1 MLKSKNNFEN
11 ILIFFFSIFPLAFL
25 IGNSVINFFIII
37 IPIFFFILTLKKK
50 IKFNFQNK
58 IFLIML
64 LFWFSLIVNLF
75 FSQNQS
81 LSIPRV
87 IKIFFII
94 FLVSAFKYIVF
105 LNENKYLNN
114 IYKIWS
120 IIFFVVFI
128 DLIFE
133 FIVGFNI
140 LGFKSYMPGRLAS
153 FTGNELVIGNF
164 FSAFCLI
171 FLSYISIK
179 YPKKNNIIIF
189 LSLVLIFVSFVIG
202 ERANFIRTFLM
213 ISLFFIFVVDYKYK
227 TKLLFIFVIFS
238 LIPLL
243 ITNLKDDNIYKYRYL
258 NSINN
263 LFQKNGISTY
273 LNNSQYG
280 AHYHVAY
287 KIFKENKLFG
297 VGIKNFRKESF
308 KSKYENP
315 KHKFKQMIPDKTSL
329 PVLNIL
335 NWRKGSTHPHQIHL
349 ELLSE
354 TGLFG
359 YSIFLIFIILSIF
372 LSIKSNLKNKN
383 VFQFSGILF
392 VIFSLLPLIP
402 TGSFFSTYSSG
413 LFWIN
418 YSLMVGY
425 IRD

>member
-1 MLKSKNNFEN
+1 MLKDLSKFSIGYINSEK
-11 ILIFFFSIFPLAFL
+11 ILLYTLSIFPLAFL

-64 LFWFSLIVNLF
+64 LFWFSSIVNLF
-75 FSQNQS
+75 FSQNPS

-87 IKIFFII
+87 IKFFFII
-94 FLVSAFKYIVF
+94 FFVSAFKYIVS

-133 FIVGFNI
+133 FMVGFNI
-140 LGFKSYMPGRLAS
+140 LGFKSYIPGRLTS

-171 FLSYISIK
+171 FLSYLSIK
-179 YPKKNNIIIF
+179 YPKKNYMIIF
-189 LSLVLIFVSFVIG
+189 SSLVLIFVSFLIG
-202 ERANFIRTFLM
+202 ERANFVRTFLM
-213 ISLFFIFVVDYKYK
+213 IGLFAIFILDYKYK
-227 TKLLFIFVIFS
+227 TKLLFIFIIFS

-280 AHYHVAY
+280 AHYDVAY

-297 VGIKNFRKESF
+297 VGIKNFRNESF

-315 KHKFKQMIPDKTSL
+315 EHKYKH
-329 PVLNIL
+329 
-335 NWRKGSTHPHQIHL
+335 WKGATHPHQIHL

-359 YSIFLIFIILSIF
+359 YSIFLIFIFLSIF

-383 VFQFSGILF
+383 LFQFSGMLF

-425 IRD
+425 IGD

>member
-120 IIFFVVFI
+120 IIFFVVLI

-133 FIVGFNI
+133 FMVGFNI

-189 LSLVLIFVSFVIG
+189 LSLVLIFVSFLIG

-243 ITNLKDDNIYKYRYL
+243 ITNLKDDNIYKSRYF
-258 NSINN
+258 NSISN
-263 LFQKNGISTY
+263 LFQKNGISIY

-280 AHYHVAY
+280 AHYDVAY

-315 KHKFKQMIPDKTSL
+315 EHKFKY
-329 PVLNIL
+329 
-335 NWRKGSTHPHQIHL
+335 GGATHPHQIHL
-349 ELLSE
+349 EFLSE

>member
-1 MLKSKNNFEN
+1 MLKDLSKFSIGYINSEK
-11 ILIFFFSIFPLAFL
+11 ILLYTLSIFPLAFL

-87 IKIFFII
+87 IKFFFII

-133 FIVGFNI
+133 FMVGFNI

-171 FLSYISIK
+171 FLSYLSIK
-179 YPKKNNIIIF
+179 YPKKNYIIIF
-189 LSLVLIFVSFVIG
+189 SSLVLIFVSFLIG
-202 ERANFIRTFLM
+202 ERANFVRTFLM
-213 ISLFFIFVVDYKYK
+213 ISLFVIFILNYKYK
-227 TKLLFIFVIFS
+227 TKLLFIFIIFS

-243 ITNLKDDNIYKYRYL
+243 ITNLKDDSVYKSRYL
-258 NSINN
+258 NSIND

-280 AHYHVAY
+280 AHYDVAY

-297 VGIKNFRKESF
+297 VCIKNFRNESF

-315 KHKFKQMIPDKTSL
+315 EHKFKH
-329 PVLNIL
+329 
-335 NWRKGSTHPHQIHL
+335 WKGATHPHQIHL
-349 ELLSE
+349 EFLSE

-418 YSLMVGY
+418 YTLMVGY
-425 IRD
+425 ISD

>member
-37 IPIFFFILTLKKK
+37 IPIFYFILTLKKK

-120 IIFFVVFI
+120 IIFFVVLI

-133 FIVGFNI
+133 FMVGFNI
-140 LGFKSYMPGRLAS
+140 LGFKSNIPGRLAS

-189 LSLVLIFVSFVIG
+189 LSLVLIFVSFLIG

-213 ISLFFIFVVDYKYK
+213 IGLFFIFVVDYKYK
-227 TKLLFIFVIFS
+227 TKLLFIFVILS

-243 ITNLKDDNIYKYRYL
+243 ITNLKDDNVYKSRYV

-263 LFQKNGISTY
+263 LFQKNGIRIY

-280 AHYHVAY
+280 AHYDVAY

-315 KHKFKQMIPDKTSL
+315 ELKFKDM
-329 PVLNIL
+329 
-335 NWRKGSTHPHQIHL
+335 KGSTHPHQIHL
-349 ELLSE
+349 EFLSE

>member
-25 IGNSVINFFIII
+25 IGNSVINFFTII

-64 LFWFSLIVNLF
+64 LFWSSLIVNLF

-87 IKIFFII
+87 IKFFFII
-94 FLVSAFKYIVF
+94 FLVSAFKHIVS

-120 IIFFVVFI
+120 IIFFVVFL

-133 FIVGFNI
+133 FMVGFNI

-179 YPKKNNIIIF
+179 YPKKNNIIII
-189 LSLVLIFVSFVIG
+189 LSLVLIFVSFLIG
-202 ERANFIRTFLM
+202 ERANFVKTFLM
-213 ISLFFIFVVDYKYK
+213 INLFVIFILDYKYK
-227 TKLLFIFVIFS
+227 TKLLFIFIIFS

-258 NSINN
+258 NSIND

-280 AHYHVAY
+280 AHYDVAY

-297 VGIKNFRKESF
+297 IGIKNFRNESF
-308 KSKYENP
+308 KSKYDNP
-315 KHKFKQMIPDKTSL
+315 EHKFKYGGA
-329 PVLNIL
+329 N
-335 NWRKGSTHPHQIHL
+335 HPHQIHL
-349 ELLSE
+349 EFLSE

-418 YSLMVGY
+418 YTLMVGY
-425 IRD
+425 ISD

>member
-1 MLKSKNNFEN
+1 MLKDLSKFSIGYINSEK
-11 ILIFFFSIFPLAFL
+11 ILLYTLSIFPLAFL

-37 IPIFFFILTLKKK
+37 IPIFYFILTLKKK

-75 FSQNQS
+75 FSENPS

-87 IKIFFII
+87 IKFFFII
-94 FLVSAFKYIVF
+94 FLVSTFRYIIF

-179 YPKKNNIIIF
+179 YPKKNNIIII
-189 LSLVLIFVSFVIG
+189 LSLVLIFVSFLIG
-202 ERANFIRTFLM
+202 ERANFVRTFLM

-243 ITNLKDDNIYKYRYL
+243 IANLKDDNIYKYRYL
-258 NSINN
+258 DSINN

-280 AHYHVAY
+280 AHYGVAY
-287 KIFKENKLFG
+287 KIFNENKLFG

-315 KHKFKQMIPDKTSL
+315 ELKFKE
-329 PVLNIL
+329 
-335 NWRKGSTHPHQIHL
+335 WKGATHPHQIHL

-372 LSIKSNLKNKN
+372 LSIKSYLTNKN

-402 TGSFFSTYSSG
+402 TGSFFSTYPAG

-418 YSLMVGY
+418 YTLMVGY
-425 IRD
+425 ISD

>member
-1 MLKSKNNFEN
+1 MLKDLSKFSIGYINSEK
-11 ILIFFFSIFPLAFL
+11 ILLYTLSIFPLAFL

-87 IKIFFII
+87 IKFFFII

-133 FIVGFNI
+133 FMVGFNI
-140 LGFKSYMPGRLAS
+140 LGFKSYIPGRLAS

-189 LSLVLIFVSFVIG
+189 LSLVLIFVSFLIG

-213 ISLFFIFVVDYKYK
+213 IGLFFIFVVDYKYK

-238 LIPLL
+238 LISLL
-243 ITNLKDDNIYKYRYL
+243 ITNLKDDNVYKSRYVD
-258 NSINN
+258 SINN
-263 LFQKNGISTY
+263 LFQKNGISIY

-280 AHYHVAY
+280 AHYDVAY

-315 KHKFKQMIPDKTSL
+315 KHKFKH
-329 PVLNIL
+329 
-335 NWRKGSTHPHQIHL
+335 WRKGSTHPHQIHL
-349 ELLSE
+349 EFLSE

>member
-1 MLKSKNNFEN
+1 MLKDLSKFSIGYFNSEK
-11 ILIFFFSIFPLAFL
+11 ILLYALSIFPLAFL

-37 IPIFFFILTLKKK
+37 IPIFYFILTLKKK

-64 LFWFSLIVNLF
+64 LFWFSLFVNLF

-81 LSIPRV
+81 LSILRV
-87 IKIFFII
+87 IKFFFII
-94 FLVSAFKYIVF
+94 FLVSAFKYIVS

-140 LGFKSYMPGRLAS
+140 LGFKSYIPGRLTS

-171 FLSYISIK
+171 FLSYLSIK
-179 YPKKNNIIIF
+179 YPKKNYIIIF
-189 LSLVLIFVSFVIG
+189 SSLVLIFVSFLIG
-202 ERANFIRTFLM
+202 ERANFVRTFLM
-213 ISLFFIFVVDYKYK
+213 ISLFVIFILDYKYK
-227 TKLLFIFVIFS
+227 TKLLFIFIIFS
-238 LIPLL
+238 LTTLL

-258 NSINN
+258 DSINN
-263 LFQKNGISTY
+263 LFQKKGISTY

-280 AHYHVAY
+280 AHYDVAY

-315 KHKFKQMIPDKTSL
+315 KHKFKH
-329 PVLNIL
+329 
-335 NWRKGSTHPHQIHL
+335 WKGATHPHQIHL

-392 VIFSLLPLIP
+392 IIFSLLPLIP
-402 TGSFFSTYSSG
+402 TGSFFSTYPAG

-418 YSLMVGY
+418 YTLMVGY
-425 IRD
+425 IGD

>member
-1 MLKSKNNFEN
+1 MLKDLSKFSIGYINSEK
-11 ILIFFFSIFPLAFL
+11 ILLYTLSIFPLAFL

-87 IKIFFII
+87 VNFFFII

-133 FIVGFNI
+133 FMVGFNI
-140 LGFKSYMPGRLAS
+140 LGFKSYMPGRLTS

-171 FLSYISIK
+171 FLSYLSIK
-179 YPKKNNIIIF
+179 YPKKNYIIIF
-189 LSLVLIFVSFVIG
+189 SSLVLIFVSFLIG
-202 ERANFIRTFLM
+202 ERANFVRTFLM
-213 ISLFFIFVVDYKYK
+213 ISLFVIFILNYKYK
-227 TKLLFIFVIFS
+227 TKLLFIFIIFS

-280 AHYHVAY
+280 AHYDVAY

-297 VGIKNFRKESF
+297 IGIKNFRNESF
-308 KSKYENP
+308 KSKYDNP
-315 KHKFKQMIPDKTSL
+315 EHKFKYGGA
-329 PVLNIL
+329 N
-335 NWRKGSTHPHQIHL
+335 HPHQIHL
-349 ELLSE
+349 EFLSE

-359 YSIFLIFIILSIF
+359 YSIFLIFIISSIF

-418 YSLMVGY
+418 YTLMVGY
-425 IRD
+425 ISD

>member
-37 IPIFFFILTLKKK
+37 IPIFYFILTLKKK

-105 LNENKYLNN
+105 LNENKYLDN

-189 LSLVLIFVSFVIG
+189 LSLVLIFVSFLIG
-202 ERANFIRTFLM
+202 ERANFIRTLLM
-213 ISLFFIFVVDYKYK
+213 IILFVIFILDYKYK

-238 LIPLL
+238 LISLL
-243 ITNLKDDNIYKYRYL
+243 ITNLKDDNVYKSRYVD
-258 NSINN
+258 SINN
-263 LFQKNGISTY
+263 LFQKNGIRIY

-280 AHYHVAY
+280 AHYDVAY

-315 KHKFKQMIPDKTSL
+315 ELKFKDM
-329 PVLNIL
+329 
-335 NWRKGSTHPHQIHL
+335 RGSTHPHQIHL
-349 ELLSE
+349 EFLSE

-402 TGSFFSTYSSG
+402 TGSFLSTYSSG

>member
-1 MLKSKNNFEN
+1 MLKDLSKFSIGYINSEK
-11 ILIFFFSIFPLAFL
+11 ILLYTLSIFPLAFL

-64 LFWFSLIVNLF
+64 LFWFSSIINLF
-75 FSQNQS
+75 FSQNPS
-81 LSIPRV
+81 LSISRV
-87 IKIFFII
+87 IKFFFII
-94 FLVSAFKYIVF
+94 FFVSAFKYIVS

-133 FIVGFNI
+133 FMVGFNI
-140 LGFKSYMPGRLAS
+140 LGFKSYIPGRLTS

-171 FLSYISIK
+171 FLSYLSIK
-179 YPKKNNIIIF
+179 YPKKNYMIIF
-189 LSLVLIFVSFVIG
+189 SSLVLIFVSFLIG
-202 ERANFIRTFLM
+202 ERANFVRTFLM
-213 ISLFFIFVVDYKYK
+213 IGLFAIFILDYKYK
-227 TKLLFIFVIFS
+227 TKLLFIFIIFS

-280 AHYHVAY
+280 AHYDVAY

-297 VGIKNFRKESF
+297 VGIKNFRNESF

-315 KHKFKQMIPDKTSL
+315 EHKYKH
-329 PVLNIL
+329 
-335 NWRKGSTHPHQIHL
+335 WKGATHPHQIHL

-359 YSIFLIFIILSIF
+359 YSIFLIFIFSSIF

-383 VFQFSGILF
+383 LFQFSGMLF

-425 IRD
+425 IGD

>member
-37 IPIFFFILTLKKK
+37 IPIFYFILTLKKK

-133 FIVGFNI
+133 FMVGFNI
-140 LGFKSYMPGRLAS
+140 LGFKSYIPGRVTS

-171 FLSYISIK
+171 FLSYLSIK
-179 YPKKNNIIIF
+179 YPKKNYIIIF
-189 LSLVLIFVSFVIG
+189 SSLVLIFVSFLIG
-202 ERANFIRTFLM
+202 ERANFVRTFLM

-243 ITNLKDDNIYKYRYL
+243 ITNLKDDNIYKSRYF
-258 NSINN
+258 NSISN
-263 LFQKNGISTY
+263 LFQKNGISIY

-280 AHYHVAY
+280 AHYDVAY

-315 KHKFKQMIPDKTSL
+315 ELKFKDM
-329 PVLNIL
+329 
-335 NWRKGSTHPHQIHL
+335 KGSTHPHQIHL
-349 ELLSE
+349 EFLSE

>member
-1 MLKSKNNFEN
+1 MLKNLSKFN
-11 ILIFFFSIFPLAFL
+11 IGYINSEKIFLYTLSIFPLAFL

-133 FIVGFNI
+133 FMVGFNI
-140 LGFKSYMPGRLAS
+140 LGFKSYIPGRLAG

-171 FLSYISIK
+171 FLSYLSIK
-179 YPKKNNIIIF
+179 YPKKNYIIIF
-189 LSLVLIFVSFVIG
+189 SSLVLIFVSFLIG
-202 ERANFIRTFLM
+202 ERANFVRTFLM

-243 ITNLKDDNIYKYRYL
+243 ITNLKDDNIYKSRYF

-280 AHYHVAY
+280 AHYDVAY

-315 KHKFKQMIPDKTSL
+315 KHKFKH
-329 PVLNIL
+329 
-335 NWRKGSTHPHQIHL
+335 WKGATHPHQIHL
-349 ELLSE
+349 EFLSE

>member
-37 IPIFFFILTLKKK
+37 IPIFYFILTLKKK

-87 IKIFFII
+87 IKFFFII

-133 FIVGFNI
+133 FMVGFNI
-140 LGFKSYMPGRLAS
+140 LGFKSYIPGRLAS

-189 LSLVLIFVSFVIG
+189 LSLVLIFVSFLIG
-202 ERANFIRTFLM
+202 ERANFIRTLLM
-213 ISLFFIFVVDYKYK
+213 IILFVIFILDYKYK

-280 AHYHVAY
+280 AHYDVAY

-315 KHKFKQMIPDKTSL
+315 KHKFDRWKGKG
-329 PVLNIL
+329 
-335 NWRKGSTHPHQIHL
+335 GSTHPHQIHL
-349 ELLSE
+349 EFLSE

>member
-1 MLKSKNNFEN
+1 MLKDLSKFSIGYINSEK
-11 ILIFFFSIFPLAFL
+11 ILLYTLSIFPLAFL
-25 IGNSVINFFIII
+25 IGNFVINFFIII

-133 FIVGFNI
+133 FMVGFNI
-140 LGFKSYMPGRLAS
+140 LGFKSYIPGRLAS

-189 LSLVLIFVSFVIG
+189 LSLVLIFVSFLIG

-243 ITNLKDDNIYKYRYL
+243 ITNLKDDNIYKSRYFI
-258 NSINN
+258 SINN
-263 LFQKNGISTY
+263 LFQKNGISAY

-280 AHYHVAY
+280 AHYDVAY

-315 KHKFKQMIPDKTSL
+315 ELKFKDM
-329 PVLNIL
+329 
-335 NWRKGSTHPHQIHL
+335 KGSTHPHQIHL
-349 ELLSE
+349 EFLSE

>member
-120 IIFFVVFI
+120 IIFFVVLI

-133 FIVGFNI
+133 FMVGFNI
-140 LGFKSYMPGRLAS
+140 LGFKSNIPGRLAS

-189 LSLVLIFVSFVIG
+189 LSLVLIFVSFLIG

-227 TKLLFIFVIFS
+227 TKLLFIFVIFR

-280 AHYHVAY
+280 AHYDVAY

-315 KHKFKQMIPDKTSL
+315 EHKFKH
-329 PVLNIL
+329 
-335 NWRKGSTHPHQIHL
+335 WKGATHPHQIHL
-349 ELLSE
+349 EFLSE

>member
-94 FLVSAFKYIVF
+94 FLVLAFKYIVF

-133 FIVGFNI
+133 FMVGFNI
-140 LGFKSYMPGRLAS
+140 LGFKSYIPGRLAS

-189 LSLVLIFVSFVIG
+189 LSLVLIFVSFLIG

-243 ITNLKDDNIYKYRYL
+243 ITNLKDDNIYKSRYFI
-258 NSINN
+258 SINN
-263 LFQKNGISTY
+263 LFQKNGISAY

-280 AHYHVAY
+280 AHYDVAY

-315 KHKFKQMIPDKTSL
+315 ELKFKDM
-329 PVLNIL
+329 
-335 NWRKGSTHPHQIHL
+335 KGSTHPHQIHL
-349 ELLSE
+349 EFLSE

>member
-1 MLKSKNNFEN
+1 
-11 ILIFFFSIFPLAFL
+11 
-25 IGNSVINFFIII
+25 
-37 IPIFFFILTLKKK
+37 
-50 IKFNFQNK
+50 
-58 IFLIML
+58 
-64 LFWFSLIVNLF
+64 
-75 FSQNQS
+75 
-81 LSIPRV
+81 
-87 IKIFFII
+87 
-94 FLVSAFKYIVF
+94 
-105 LNENKYLNN
+105 
-114 IYKIWS
+114 
-120 IIFFVVFI
+120 
-128 DLIFE
+128 
-133 FIVGFNI
+133 
-140 LGFKSYMPGRLAS
+140 
-153 FTGNELVIGNF
+153 
-164 FSAFCLI
+164 
-171 FLSYISIK
+171 
-179 YPKKNNIIIF
+179 
-189 LSLVLIFVSFVIG
+189 
-202 ERANFIRTFLM
+202 M

-238 LIPLL
+238 LISLL
-243 ITNLKDDNIYKYRYL
+243 ITNLKDDNIYKSRYF

-273 LNNSQYG
+273 LKNSQYG
-280 AHYHVAY
+280 AHYDVAY

-315 KHKFKQMIPDKTSL
+315 KHKFDRWKGKG
-329 PVLNIL
+329 
-335 NWRKGSTHPHQIHL
+335 GSTHPHQIHL
-349 ELLSE
+349 EFLSE

-402 TGSFFSTYSSG
+402 TGSFFTTYSSG

>member
-133 FIVGFNI
+133 FMVGFNI
-140 LGFKSYMPGRLAS
+140 LGFKSNIPGRLAS

-189 LSLVLIFVSFVIG
+189 LSLVLIFVSFLIG

-243 ITNLKDDNIYKYRYL
+243 ITNLKDDNVYKSRYFI
-258 NSINN
+258 SINSF
-263 LFQKNGISTY
+263 FQKNGISAY

-280 AHYHVAY
+280 AHYDVAY

-315 KHKFKQMIPDKTSL
+315 EHKFKH
-329 PVLNIL
+329 
-335 NWRKGSTHPHQIHL
+335 WKGATHPHQVHL

>member
-1 MLKSKNNFEN
+1 MLKYLSKFSIGYINSEK
-11 ILIFFFSIFPLAFL
+11 ILLYTLYIFPLAFL

-75 FSQNQS
+75 FSENPS

-87 IKIFFII
+87 IKFFFII
-94 FLVSAFKYIVF
+94 FLVSTFRYIVF

-179 YPKKNNIIIF
+179 YPKKNNIIII
-189 LSLVLIFVSFVIG
+189 LSLVLIFVSFLIG
-202 ERANFIRTFLM
+202 ERANFVRTFLM

-243 ITNLKDDNIYKYRYL
+243 IANLKDDNIYKYRYL

-280 AHYHVAY
+280 AHYGVAY
-287 KIFKENKLFG
+287 KIFNENKLFG

-308 KSKYENP
+308 KGKYGNP
-315 KHKFKQMIPDKTSL
+315 EHKFKH
-329 PVLNIL
+329 
-335 NWRKGSTHPHQIHL
+335 WKGATHPHQIHL
-349 ELLSE
+349 EFLSE

-383 VFQFSGILF
+383 AFQLSGILF

-425 IRD
+425 IGD

>member
-1 MLKSKNNFEN
+1 MLKDLSKFSIGYINSEK
-11 ILIFFFSIFPLAFL
+11 ILLYTLSIFPLAFL
-25 IGNSVINFFIII
+25 IGNFVINFFIII

-133 FIVGFNI
+133 FMVGFNI
-140 LGFKSYMPGRLAS
+140 LGFKSNIPGRLAS

-189 LSLVLIFVSFVIG
+189 LSLVLIFVSFLIG

-243 ITNLKDDNIYKYRYL
+243 ITNLKDDNIYKSRYFI
-258 NSINN
+258 SINN
-263 LFQKNGISTY
+263 LFQKNGISAY

-280 AHYHVAY
+280 AHYDVAY

-315 KHKFKQMIPDKTSL
+315 KHKFKH
-329 PVLNIL
+329 
-335 NWRKGSTHPHQIHL
+335 WKGATHPHQIHL
-349 ELLSE
+349 QFLSE

-359 YSIFLIFIILSIF
+359 YLIFLIFIILSIF

>member
-1 MLKSKNNFEN
+1 MLKNLSKFSIGYINSEK
-11 ILIFFFSIFPLAFL
+11 ILLYTLYIFPLAFL
-25 IGNSVINFFIII
+25 TGNSVINFFIII
-37 IPIFFFILTLKKK
+37 IPIFFFVLTLKKK

-75 FSQNQS
+75 FSENPS

-87 IKIFFII
+87 IKFFFII
-94 FLVSAFKYIVF
+94 FLVSAFRYIVF

-133 FIVGFNI
+133 FMVGFNI
-140 LGFKSYMPGRLAS
+140 LGFKSYMPGRLTS

-171 FLSYISIK
+171 FLSYLSIK
-179 YPKKNNIIIF
+179 YPKKNYMIIF
-189 LSLVLIFVSFVIG
+189 SSLVLIFVSFLIG
-202 ERANFIRTFLM
+202 ERANFVRTFLM
-213 ISLFFIFVVDYKYK
+213 IGLFFIFVVDYKYK

-243 ITNLKDDNIYKYRYL
+243 IANLKDDNIYKYRYFD
-258 NSINN
+258 SINN

-280 AHYHVAY
+280 AHYDVAY

-308 KSKYENP
+308 KTKYENP
-315 KHKFKQMIPDKTSL
+315 KHKFKH
-329 PVLNIL
+329 
-335 NWRKGSTHPHQIHL
+335 WKGATHPHQIHL

-425 IRD
+425 IGD

>member
-75 FSQNQS
+75 FSQNPS
-81 LSIPRV
+81 LGIPRV
-87 IKIFFII
+87 IKFFFII

-105 LNENKYLNN
+105 LNENKYLDN

-120 IIFFVVFI
+120 IIFFVVFV

-133 FIVGFNI
+133 SIVGFNI

-179 YPKKNNIIIF
+179 YPKKNNIIII
-189 LSLVLIFVSFVIG
+189 LSLVLIFVSFLIG
-202 ERANFIRTFLM
+202 ERANFVRTFLM
-213 ISLFFIFVVDYKYK
+213 ISLFVIFILDYKYK

-280 AHYHVAY
+280 AHYDVAY

-315 KHKFKQMIPDKTSL
+315 KHKFKH
-329 PVLNIL
+329 
-335 NWRKGSTHPHQIHL
+335 WKGATHPHQIHL
-349 ELLSE
+349 EFLSE

>member
-120 IIFFVVFI
+120 IIFFVVLI

-133 FIVGFNI
+133 FMVGFNI
-140 LGFKSYMPGRLAS
+140 LGFKSNIPGRLAS

-189 LSLVLIFVSFVIG
+189 LSLVLIFVSFLIG

-243 ITNLKDDNIYKYRYL
+243 ITNLKDDNVYKSRYFI
-258 NSINN
+258 SINS
-263 LFQKNGISTY
+263 LFQKNGISAY

-280 AHYHVAY
+280 AHYDVAY

-297 VGIKNFRKESF
+297 VGIKNFREESF

-315 KHKFKQMIPDKTSL
+315 KHKFKH
-329 PVLNIL
+329 
-335 NWRKGSTHPHQIHL
+335 WKGATHPHQIHL
-349 ELLSE
+349 EFLSE

>member
-1 MLKSKNNFEN
+1 MLKDLSKFSIGYINSEK
-11 ILIFFFSIFPLAFL
+11 ILLYTLSIFPLAFL

-50 IKFNFQNK
+50 IKFNFQKK
-58 IFLIML
+58 IFLILL
-64 LFWFSLIVNLF
+64 LFWFYLIVNLF

-87 IKIFFII
+87 IKFFFII

-133 FIVGFNI
+133 FMVGFNI
-140 LGFKSYMPGRLAS
+140 LGFKSYLPGRLAS

-171 FLSYISIK
+171 FLSYLSIK
-179 YPKKNNIIIF
+179 YPKKNYIIIF
-189 LSLVLIFVSFVIG
+189 SSLVLIFVSFLIG
-202 ERANFIRTFLM
+202 ERANFVRTFLM
-213 ISLFFIFVVDYKYK
+213 ISLFVIFILNYKYK
-227 TKLLFIFVIFS
+227 TKLLFIFIIFS

-243 ITNLKDDNIYKYRYL
+243 IANLKDDNFYKYRYL
-258 NSINN
+258 NSIND

-280 AHYHVAY
+280 AHYDVAY

-297 VGIKNFRKESF
+297 VCIKNFRNESF

-315 KHKFKQMIPDKTSL
+315 EHKFKH
-329 PVLNIL
+329 
-335 NWRKGSTHPHQIHL
+335 WKGATHPHQIHL
-349 ELLSE
+349 EFLSE

-418 YSLMVGY
+418 YTLMVGY
-425 IRD
+425 ISD

>member
-1 MLKSKNNFEN
+1 MLKDLSKYSIGYFNSEK
-11 ILIFFFSIFPLAFL
+11 ILLYALSIFPLAFL

-37 IPIFFFILTLKKK
+37 IPIFYFILTLKKK

-87 IKIFFII
+87 IKFFFII
-94 FLVSAFKYIVF
+94 FLVSAFKYIVS

-140 LGFKSYMPGRLAS
+140 LGFKSYMPGRLAG

-171 FLSYISIK
+171 FLSYLSIK
-179 YPKKNNIIIF
+179 YPKKNYIIIF
-189 LSLVLIFVSFVIG
+189 SSLLLIFVSFLIG
-202 ERANFIRTFLM
+202 ERANFVRTFLM
-213 ISLFFIFVVDYKYK
+213 INLFVIFILDYKYK
-227 TKLLFIFVIFS
+227 TKLLFIFIIVS
-238 LIPLL
+238 LTTLL
-243 ITNLKDDNIYKYRYL
+243 IANLKDDNIYKTRYF
-258 NSINN
+258 NSINIH
-263 LFQKNGISTY
+263 FQKNGIVTY

-280 AHYHVAY
+280 AHYDVAY

-315 KHKFKQMIPDKTSL
+315 ELKYKD
-329 PVLNIL
+329 
-335 NWRKGSTHPHQIHL
+335 WKGATHPHQIHL
-349 ELLSE
+349 EFLSE

-402 TGSFFSTYSSG
+402 TGSFFSTYPAG

-418 YSLMVGY
+418 YTLMVGY
-425 IRD
+425 ISD

>member
-1 MLKSKNNFEN
+1 MLKDLSKFSIGCFNSEK
-11 ILIFFFSIFPLAFL
+11 ILLYALSIFPLAFL

-37 IPIFFFILTLKKK
+37 IPIFYFILTLKKK

-64 LFWFSLIVNLF
+64 LFWSSLIINLF
-75 FSQNQS
+75 FSQDQS
-81 LSIPRV
+81 LGIPRV
-87 IKIFFII
+87 IKFFFII
-94 FLVSAFKYIVF
+94 FFVSAFKYIVS
-105 LNENKYLNN
+105 LNENKYLDN

-189 LSLVLIFVSFVIG
+189 LSLVLIFVSFLIG
-202 ERANFIRTFLM
+202 ERANFIRTLLM
-213 ISLFFIFVVDYKYK
+213 IILFVIFILDYKYK
-227 TKLLFIFVIFS
+227 TKLLFIFIIFS

-243 ITNLKDDNIYKYRYL
+243 ITNLKDDNIYKSRYL
-258 NSINN
+258 NSIND

-280 AHYHVAY
+280 AHYDVAY

-297 VGIKNFRKESF
+297 IGIKNFRNESF
-308 KSKYENP
+308 KSKYDNP
-315 KHKFKQMIPDKTSL
+315 EHKFKYGGA
-329 PVLNIL
+329 N
-335 NWRKGSTHPHQIHL
+335 HPHQIHL
-349 ELLSE
+349 EFLSE

-418 YSLMVGY
+418 YTLMVGY
-425 IRD
+425 ISD

>member
-75 FSQNQS
+75 FSQNPS
-81 LSIPRV
+81 LGIPRV
-87 IKIFFII
+87 IKFFFII
-94 FLVSAFKYIVF
+94 FLVSTFKY
-105 LNENKYLNN
+105 
-114 IYKIWS
+114 

-140 LGFKSYMPGRLAS
+140 LGFKSNIPGRLAS

-189 LSLVLIFVSFVIG
+189 LSLVLIFVSFLIG

-243 ITNLKDDNIYKYRYL
+243 ITNLKDDNVYKSRYFI
-258 NSINN
+258 SINS
-263 LFQKNGISTY
+263 LFQKNGISAY

-280 AHYHVAY
+280 AHYDVAY

-308 KSKYENP
+308 KSKYGNP
-315 KHKFKQMIPDKTSL
+315 KHKFKH
-329 PVLNIL
+329 
-335 NWRKGSTHPHQIHL
+335 WKGATHPHQIHL

>member
-1 MLKSKNNFEN
+1 MLKDLSKFSIGYINSEK
-11 ILIFFFSIFPLAFL
+11 ILLYTLSIFPLAFL
-25 IGNSVINFFIII
+25 IGNFVINFFIII
-37 IPIFFFILTLKKK
+37 IPIFYFILTLKKE

-133 FIVGFNI
+133 FMVGFNI
-140 LGFKSYMPGRLAS
+140 LGFKSYIPGRLAS

-189 LSLVLIFVSFVIG
+189 LSLVLIFVSFLIG

-243 ITNLKDDNIYKYRYL
+243 ITNLKDDNIYKSRYFI
-258 NSINN
+258 SINN
-263 LFQKNGISTY
+263 LFQKNGISAY

-280 AHYHVAY
+280 AHYDVAY

-315 KHKFKQMIPDKTSL
+315 KHKFKH
-329 PVLNIL
+329 
-335 NWRKGSTHPHQIHL
+335 WKGATHPHQIHL
-349 ELLSE
+349 EFLSE

-402 TGSFFSTYSSG
+402 TGSFLSTYSSG

>member
-1 MLKSKNNFEN
+1 MLKDLSKFSIGCFNSEK
-11 ILIFFFSIFPLAFL
+11 ILLYALSIFPLAFL

-37 IPIFFFILTLKKK
+37 IPIFYFILTLKKK

-87 IKIFFII
+87 IKFFFII
-94 FLVSAFKYIVF
+94 FLVSAFKYIVS

-120 IIFFVVFI
+120 IIFFVVFL

-171 FLSYISIK
+171 FLSYLSIK
-179 YPKKNNIIIF
+179 YPKKNYIIIF
-189 LSLVLIFVSFVIG
+189 SSLVLIFVSFLIG
-202 ERANFIRTFLM
+202 ERANFVRTFLM
-213 ISLFFIFVVDYKYK
+213 ISLFVIFILNYKYK
-227 TKLLFIFVIFS
+227 TKLLFIFIIFS

-243 ITNLKDDNIYKYRYL
+243 IANLKDDNIYKYRYL

-280 AHYHVAY
+280 AHYDVAY
-287 KIFKENKLFG
+287 KIFKENKLF
-297 VGIKNFRKESF
+297 VIGIKNFRNESF
-308 KSKYENP
+308 KSKYDNP
-315 KHKFKQMIPDKTSL
+315 EHKFKYGGA
-329 PVLNIL
+329 N
-335 NWRKGSTHPHQIHL
+335 HPHQIHL
-349 ELLSE
+349 EFLSE

-418 YSLMVGY
+418 YTLMVGY
-425 IRD
+425 ISD

>member
-1 MLKSKNNFEN
+1 MLKDLSKFSIGYINSEK
-11 ILIFFFSIFPLAFL
+11 ILLYTLSIFPLAFL

-37 IPIFFFILTLKKK
+37 IPIFFFVLTLKKK

-75 FSQNQS
+75 FSENPS

-87 IKIFFII
+87 IKFFFII
-94 FLVSAFKYIVF
+94 FLVSAFRYIVF

-140 LGFKSYMPGRLAS
+140 LGFKSYMPGRLAG

-171 FLSYISIK
+171 FLSYLSIK
-179 YPKKNNIIIF
+179 YPKKNYIIIF
-189 LSLVLIFVSFVIG
+189 SSLILIFVSFLIG
-202 ERANFIRTFLM
+202 ERANFVRTFLM
-213 ISLFFIFVVDYKYK
+213 IGLFFIFVVDYKYK

-243 ITNLKDDNIYKYRYL
+243 IANLKDDNIYKYRYFD
-258 NSINN
+258 SINN

-280 AHYHVAY
+280 AHYGVAY

-308 KSKYENP
+308 KTKYENP
-315 KHKFKQMIPDKTSL
+315 KHKFKH
-329 PVLNIL
+329 
-335 NWRKGSTHPHQIHL
+335 WKGATHPHQIHL

-359 YSIFLIFIILSIF
+359 YSIFLIFISLSIF

>member
-87 IKIFFII
+87 LKIFFII

-133 FIVGFNI
+133 FMVGFNI
-140 LGFKSYMPGRLAS
+140 LGFKSNIPGRLAS

-179 YPKKNNIIIF
+179 YPKKNNIIII
-189 LSLVLIFVSFVIG
+189 LSLVLIFVSFLIG
-202 ERANFIRTFLM
+202 ERANFIRTLLM
-213 ISLFFIFVVDYKYK
+213 IILFVIFILDYKYK

-238 LIPLL
+238 LISLL
-243 ITNLKDDNIYKYRYL
+243 ITNLKDDNVYKSRYVDR
-258 NSINN
+258 INN
-263 LFQKNGISTY
+263 LFQKNGIRIY

-280 AHYHVAY
+280 AHYDVAY

-308 KSKYENP
+308 KSKYGNP
-315 KHKFKQMIPDKTSL
+315 KHKFKH
-329 PVLNIL
+329 
-335 NWRKGSTHPHQIHL
+335 WKGATHPHQIHL

>member
-1 MLKSKNNFEN
+1 MLKDLSKFSIGCFNSEK
-11 ILIFFFSIFPLAFL
+11 ILLYALSIFPLAFL

-37 IPIFFFILTLKKK
+37 IPIFYFILTLKKK

-64 LFWFSLIVNLF
+64 LFWSSLIINLF
-75 FSQNQS
+75 FSQDQS
-81 LSIPRV
+81 LGIPRV

-94 FLVSAFKYIVF
+94 FLVSAFKYIVS

-120 IIFFVVFI
+120 IIFFVVFL

-133 FIVGFNI
+133 FTVGFNI

-189 LSLVLIFVSFVIG
+189 LSLVLIFVSFLIG
-202 ERANFIRTFLM
+202 ERANFIRTLLM
-213 ISLFFIFVVDYKYK
+213 IILFVIFILDYKYK
-227 TKLLFIFVIFS
+227 TKLLFIFIIFS

-243 ITNLKDDNIYKYRYL
+243 ITNLKDDNIYKSRYL
-258 NSINN
+258 NSIND

-280 AHYHVAY
+280 AHYDVAY

-297 VGIKNFRKESF
+297 VGIKNFRNESF
-308 KSKYENP
+308 KSKYDNP
-315 KHKFKQMIPDKTSL
+315 EHKFKYGGA
-329 PVLNIL
+329 N
-335 NWRKGSTHPHQIHL
+335 HPHQIHL
-349 ELLSE
+349 EFLSE

-418 YSLMVGY
+418 YTLMVGY
-425 IRD
+425 ISD

>member
-1 MLKSKNNFEN
+1 MLKDLSKFSIDQINSEK
-11 ILIFFFSIFPLAFL
+11 ILLYTLSIFPLAFL

-37 IPIFFFILTLKKK
+37 IPIFFFILSLKKK

-58 IFLIML
+58 IFLVML

-87 IKIFFII
+87 IKFFFII
-94 FLVSAFKYIVF
+94 FLVSAFKYIVS
-105 LNENKYLNN
+105 LNENNYLNN

-120 IIFFVVFI
+120 IIFFVVLI

-189 LSLVLIFVSFVIG
+189 LSLVLIFVSFLIG
-202 ERANFIRTFLM
+202 ERANFVRTFFM
-213 ISLFFIFVVDYKYK
+213 ISLFVIFVLDYKYK
-227 TKLLFIFVIFS
+227 TKLLFIFIIFS
-238 LIPLL
+238 LTTLL
-243 ITNLKDDNIYKYRYL
+243 IANLKDDNVYKSRYL
-258 NSINN
+258 NSINS

-280 AHYHVAY
+280 AHYGVAY
-287 KIFKENKLFG
+287 KIFNENKLFG

-308 KSKYENP
+308 KTKYENP
-315 KHKFKQMIPDKTSL
+315 KHKFKH
-329 PVLNIL
+329 
-335 NWRKGSTHPHQIHL
+335 WKGATHPHQIHL

-418 YSLMVGY
+418 YTLMVGY
-425 IRD
+425 ISD

>member
-1 MLKSKNNFEN
+1 M
-11 ILIFFFSIFPLAFL
+11 
-25 IGNSVINFFIII
+25 IN
-37 IPIFFFILTLKKK
+37 
-50 IKFNFQNK
+50 
-58 IFLIML
+58 
-64 LFWFSLIVNLF
+64 
-75 FSQNQS
+75 
-81 LSIPRV
+81 
-87 IKIFFII
+87 
-94 FLVSAFKYIVF
+94 
-105 LNENKYLNN
+105 
-114 IYKIWS
+114 
-120 IIFFVVFI
+120 
-128 DLIFE
+128 
-133 FIVGFNI
+133 
-140 LGFKSYMPGRLAS
+140 
-153 FTGNELVIGNF
+153 
-164 FSAFCLI
+164 
-171 FLSYISIK
+171 
-179 YPKKNNIIIF
+179 
-189 LSLVLIFVSFVIG
+189 
-202 ERANFIRTFLM
+202 
-213 ISLFFIFVVDYKYK
+213 LFFIFVVDYKYK

-243 ITNLKDDNIYKYRYL
+243 ITNLKDDNVYKSRYV
-258 NSINN
+258 NSIKN
-263 LFQKNGISTY
+263 LFQKNGIRIY

-280 AHYHVAY
+280 AHYDVAY

-315 KHKFKQMIPDKTSL
+315 KHKLKH
-329 PVLNIL
+329 
-335 NWRKGSTHPHQIHL
+335 WKGATHPHQIHL
-349 ELLSE
+349 EFLSE